1 MSKPLNEL
9 RLAALQAEQL
19 INLPSKDSR
28 VVACAAALNRTRKN
42 LKKHLKLGLRRL
54 LRRSPVKT
62 DVLRVLVHIRGGI
75 GDVAMARIFV
85 QKLRAALPQAE
96 IYFCYDSQTVVS
108 VIFQD
113 GGLINGFQ
121 NRNYIPEDYD
131 LVIAGCHVL
140 MYDYYDED
148 RLRKLAPDFIPVLQ
162 KGLEM
167 QKIFKV
173 FADNTPHLDGYLADI
188 TVAFGSAR
196 IPNMGLSTGLTVGQD
211 DRVPLQLKPEGFAVL
226 DKLGLSGKKYITIH
240 DGINTNTDTSSGYP
254 TRCWPETN
262 WRDFA
267 RLFKQR
273 FPEILI
279 VQLGGSKSRVFEF
292 ADVSLVGKTSVADLP
307 YILEKSALHVDGES
321 GMVQL
326 ANLTTATRS
335 VVAFGPTPVKYFGYA
350 RNINV
355 VSEKCTDCMCIVKDW
370 MTHCALDYPL
380 NANCLAAVSARTMF
394 EKAAAALDGKS

>member
-96 IYFCYDSQTVVS
+96 IYFCYDSQTVVN

-267 RLFKQR
+267 HLFKQR

-279 VQLGGSKSRVFEF
+279 VQLGGSKSRVFDF

-394 EKAAAALDGKS
+394 EKAAAALDGKL

>member
-279 VQLGGSKSRVFEF
+279 VQLGGSKSRVFDF
-292 ADVSLVGKTSVADLP
+292 ADISLVGKTSVADLP

-380 NANCLAAVSARTMF
+380 NANCLAAVSAQTMF
-394 EKAAAALDGKS
+394 EKAGAVLDGKS

>member
-28 VVACAAALNRTRKN
+28 VVACAAAFNRRRKN
-42 LKKHLKLGLRRL
+42 LKKRLKLGLRRL

-96 IYFCYDSQTVVS
+96 IYFCYDSQTVVN

-140 MYDYYDED
+140 MYDYYDEA
-148 RLRKLAPDFIPVLQ
+148 RIRQLAPDFIPILQ

-167 QKIFKV
+167 QKIFKI

-196 IPNMGLSTGLTVGQD
+196 IPNMGLSTGLAVGQN

-226 DKLGLSGKKYITIH
+226 DRLGLSGKKYITMH

-267 RLFKQR
+267 RLFKQH

-279 VQLGGSKSRVFEF
+279 VQLGGSKSRVFDF

-307 YILEKSALHVDGES
+307 YILEKAALHVDGES

-355 VSEKCTDCMCIVKDW
+355 VSEKCTNCMCIVKNW
-370 MTHCALDYPL
+370 MTHCALNYPL
-380 NANCLAAVSARTMF
+380 NANCLATVSARTMF
-394 EKAAAALDGKS
+394 EKAAAALEEKL

>member
-96 IYFCYDSQTVVS
+96 IYFCYDSQTVVN

-394 EKAAAALDGKS
+394 EKAAAALDGKL